1 MKLGIGVFTS
11 DITRESTSQI
21 NVPRETAREGWEL
34 SAAVKILFRMHAPY
48 VECLCSRL
56 SSTSDPIF
64 LLIHTLEDS
73 R

>member
-11 DITRESTSQI
+11 DIARESTSQI

-48 VECLCSRL
+48 VE
-56 SSTSDPIF
+56 
-64 LLIHTLEDS
+64 
-73 R
+73 